1 MLFRSIP
8 SNKNDRAE
16 IEKILG
22 LHYDGDGRKKNVY
35 YFHDPETFY
44 YLKPSII
51 YRTDIDN
58 EIKGFLIRL
67 ACLCDLGTT
76 KIYTANSRKGKANIS
91 SIASDLKISR
101 EKATSLLNRCEKM
114 GLIKPIPRGYII
126 LEDSFLLNTE
136 KTCEDIVYNT
146 IYKHCLDKGAVPPNR
161 HEFNRKGQS
170 IECEGLTI
178 LTPAIFSKWSMH
190 IQEANKKKEPLLK
203 FNEYIRDV
211 LLPNRFPT
219 LPEEPHWE
227 YFKKAILN
235 IKPKQSPSK
244 QWCSTL

>member
-1 MLFRSIP
+1 M
-8 SNKNDRAE
+8 
-16 IEKILG
+16 
-22 LHYDGDGRKKNVY
+22 
-35 YFHDPETFY
+35 
-44 YLKPSII
+44 
-51 YRTDIDN
+51 
-58 EIKGFLIRL
+58 

-235 IKPKQSPSK
+235 ISQNNHPQSNGAVLYK
-244 QWCSTL
+244 LELTIFIF

>member
-1 MLFRSIP
+1 MTGKKLKRF
-8 SNKNDRAE
+8 
-16 IEKILG
+16 LVY
-22 LHYDGDGRKKNVY
+22 HYDGDGRKKNVY

-101 EKATSLLNRCEKM
+101 EKATSLLNKCEKM

-161 HEFNRKGQS
+161 YEFNRKGQS
-170 IECEGLTI
+170 IECEGLTM
-178 LTPAIFSKWSMH
+178 LTPVIFSKWSMH
-190 IQEANKKKEPLLK
+190 IEEANKKKEPSLK

-211 LLPNRFPT
+211 LLSNRFPT

-235 IKPKQSPSK
+235 IKPNQSPSK

>member
-1 MLFRSIP
+1 MLLYYIRTKCNKDNASAIGEKRIQDELELPESTVEGYIKKLKEYTDILSIRTLIP

-190 IQEANKKKEPLLK
+190 IAGGLIRKKNL
-203 FNEYIRDV
+203 Y
-211 LLPNRFPT
+211 
-219 LPEEPHWE
+219 
-227 YFKKAILN
+227 
-235 IKPKQSPSK
+235 
-244 QWCSTL
+244 